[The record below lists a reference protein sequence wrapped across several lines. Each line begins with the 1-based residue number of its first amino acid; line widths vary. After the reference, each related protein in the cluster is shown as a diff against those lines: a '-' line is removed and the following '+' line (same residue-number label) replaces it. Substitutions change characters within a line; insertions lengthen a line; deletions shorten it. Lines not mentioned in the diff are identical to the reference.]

1 MTERLHI
8 LLIEDDNEDAFLIRR
23 TLSES
28 SAAHFSIDRVGRIE
42 EALSALHET
51 KYNVAVLDLTLPDSA
66 GIETVELITNK
77 FPSMPI
83 VVVTDH
89 RDLEIGRQAVRSG
102 AQGFISKTEM
112 TGTALAREIG
122 HAIERQQFRHELAQH
137 RDNLESLVAARTR
150 ELRDAVDRL
159 EDHDRAKTEFIYNVS
174 HELRT
179 PLTSMIYT
187 VGNIL
192 DGTAGDVTEK
202 MHDYLNMLND
212 DCKRMKHTVEDIL
225 DLSRIDTQ
233 RLVMNCVS
241 IQFNR
246 FVEHV
251 LSAFENSAAQRG
263 VTFAYD
269 NAMPPTFVSGDPD
282 KLERTLFNL
291 LQNALKYSAAG
302 DQVDVHVGP
311 DSDDATRIRCTVT
324 DNGPGIPPEHLDHVT
339 ERYYRVGDHIDGTG
353 LGLAIA
359 KQIAEH
365 HDGDLRLSSPPA
377 DRDHG
382 TRASIGLPTTD
393 APTILVVDDEEII
406 QQVCRLYLTKTGY
419 EVSTCSDGTEA
430 FERLL
435 NAAPDLL
442 IVDLNMPQ
450 MGGASLI
457 SEVKASQELR
467 QIPLI
472 AITGG
477 QVDKATDEILQG
489 FAIPLLLK
497 PWTNDQLVTMV
508 ENQLT
513 STHHT

>member
-8 LLIEDDNEDAFLIRR
+8 LLIEDDDEDAFLIRR

-28 SAAHFSIDRVGRIE
+28 SAAHFSLDRVGRIE

-66 GIETVELITNK
+66 GVETVELITNK

-89 RDLEIGRQAVRSG
+89 SDLDVGRQAVRSG

-112 TGTALAREIG
+112 TGVALAREIG
-122 HAIERQQFRHELAQH
+122 HAIERQQFRHELSQH
-137 RDNLESLVAARTR
+137 RDNLESLIEARTG

-159 EDHDRAKTEFIYNVS
+159 EEHGRAETEFIYNVS

-192 DGTAGDVTEK
+192 DGTAGAVTDK
-202 MHDYLNMLND
+202 MRDYLHMLND

-233 RLVMNCVS
+233 RVVTHRVS

-246 FVEHV
+246 FVDHV
-251 LSAFENSAAQRG
+251 LLALENSAAKRG
-263 VTFAYD
+263 VTFTYD
-269 NAMPPTFVSGDPD
+269 NTMPPTFVSGDPD
-282 KLERTLFNL
+282 KLERALFNL
-291 LQNALKYSAAG
+291 LQNALKYSATG
-302 DQVDVHVGP
+302 NQIDVRVHP
-311 DSDDATRIRCTVT
+311 DEDDATRIRCTVT
-324 DNGPGIPPEHLDHVT
+324 DNGPGIPTEHIAHVT

-353 LGLAIA
+353 LGLAIT
-359 KQIAEH
+359 KQITELH
-365 HDGDLRLSSPPA
+365 GGDLCLSSPPA
-377 DRDHG
+377 DRDRG
-382 TRASIGLPTTD
+382 TQASIGLPTSK
-393 APTILVVDDEEII
+393 APSILVVDDEEVIR
-406 QQVCRLYLTKTGY
+406 QVCRLYLTKTGY
-419 EVSTCSDGTEA
+419 EVNTCSDGIEA
-430 FERLL
+430 FAHLL
-435 NAAPDLL
+435 NAAFDLL
-442 IVDLNMPQ
+442 IIDLNMPKL
-450 MGGASLI
+450 GGVSLI

-467 QIPLI
+467 QIPII

-477 QVDKATDEILQG
+477 QTDKATEEILKG
-489 FAIPLLLK
+489 FAIPLLRK
-497 PWTNDQLVTMV
+497 PWTDDQLVTTV

-513 STHHT
+513 RLHST